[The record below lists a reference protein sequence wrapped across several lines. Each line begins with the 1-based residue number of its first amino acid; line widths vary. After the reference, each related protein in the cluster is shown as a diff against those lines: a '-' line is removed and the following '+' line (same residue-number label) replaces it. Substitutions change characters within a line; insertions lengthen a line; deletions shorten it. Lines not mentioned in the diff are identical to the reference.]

1 MTSKKSRLMMLFLV
15 PLAVVV
21 VVAAYMLFAPP
32 PVSDQETI
40 IAIDTSGQP
49 TLGKETAKVQ
59 IVAFE
64 DLKCFNCA
72 LFSNNLLPK
81 IRQRYVDTGIA
92 RYTLFNVAFIP
103 GSLAAANAARC
114 LYEQKSSW
122 FFDFVD
128 YIYRVQPPEGQNW
141 ATTAK
146 LLQFAKASVPD
157 ADLGRLSN
165 CIIEGKYND
174 FLRKNLSYADKL
186 MQGKV
191 ATPTIYVNGRQL
203 QSFSMDAV
211 AELIQQAQ
219 QES

>member
-1 MTSKKSRLMMLFLV
+1 MTSKKSRLIMLFLV
-15 PLAVVV
+15 PLVVIV

-32 PVSDQETI
+32 RISQAAIT
-40 IAIDTSGQP
+40 IDTTGQP
-49 TLGKETAKVQ
+49 TLGKATAKVQ

-81 IRQRYVDTGIA
+81 IRQRYIDSGIA
-92 RYTLFNVAFIP
+92 RYTMFNVAFIP
-103 GSLAAANAARC
+103 GSLPAANAARC

-128 YIYRVQPPEGQNW
+128 YIYKVQPPEAQNW

-146 LLQFAKASVPD
+146 LLQFAKASVPK
-157 ADLGRLSN
+157 ADLKRLSN

-174 FLRKNLSYADKL
+174 LLNKNLKYADQL
-186 MQGKV
+186 MQGNV

-203 QSFSMDAV
+203 QSFSIDAV
-211 AELIQQAQ
+211 AELIKQAQ
-219 QES
+219 RES